1 MPEKEI
7 FLKQKPRYEIIFWKI
22 FKKRFV
28 FSAKVINVFQN
39 TFNLYQQN
47 TEFVKIFRDLLLQ
60 EMTDFDIKRLSLNY
74 VSTISIYSFST
85 KNTKTR
91 TVKLRFRYASRV
103 NTLYLF
109 NKNMDLVLIVTVYT
123 L

>member
-7 FLKQKPRYEIIFWKI
+7 FLKQKLRYEIIFLKI

-39 TFNLYQQN
+39 TFNLYHQN
-47 TEFVKIFRDLLLQ
+47 VIRENVGDLLLQ

-74 VSTISIYSFST
+74 VSIYTFST
-85 KNTKTR
+85 
-91 TVKLRFRYASRV
+91 
-103 NTLYLF
+103 
-109 NKNMDLVLIVTVYT
+109 
-123 L
+123 